1 MAQTPLSTA
10 TPYCSAL
17 KLFTYHDAQ
26 QCADMLRDGDGPRP
40 SRLCILD
47 PTSDPGAVLLEILL
61 GASGELESACLI
73 GDRYSPT
80 DLGALTGSGLQRLTK
95 LVADLAFWTLAQ
107 RRQPSSADPEK
118 VPGAKQALAE
128 LDRLR
133 NGERIFG
140 LQESANAGLPDV
152 SEPEPTRNLGSPVVS
167 QSSRFFGTSSGDPRR
182 RF

>member
-140 LQESANAGLPDV
+140 LQESADAGLPDV
-152 SEPEPTRNLGSPVVS
+152 SEPEPTRNIGSPVVS